1 MKSSMS
7 TGTSKTHF
15 PFLKLGTLFCP
26 GIPRHIS
33 ETWVHLI
40 FHFIFI
46 GSYPHTFSI
55 SKRKDKI
62 WGTEVFFFAIG
73 DSDLRFLQCVPLFL
87 YPCIYIYSV
96 STCVPHVFAKLFL
109 NKLCLHKLLRHIV
122 LLRAH
127 CFVSRVEVFQQ
138 QRLLCLVS
146 EDANCFQK
154 GHPGNQSLAPR
165 NFYACKPDLI

>member
-1 MKSSMS
+1 MGAFDISFHNHWKLS
-7 TGTSKTHF
+7 TYIFNIQKKRQNLGHRS
-15 PFLKLGTLFCP
+15 FL
-26 GIPRHIS
+26 
-33 ETWVHLI
+33 
-40 FHFIFI
+40 
-46 GSYPHTFSI
+46 
-55 SKRKDKI
+55 
-62 WGTEVFFFAIG
+62 FAIG

-87 YPCIYIYSV
+87 YPCIYIYFV

-122 LLRAH
+122 VLRAH

-154 GHPGNQSLAPR
+154 GHPGQSIFSAKKLL
-165 NFYACKPDLI
+165 CMQT